1 MRPVGSL
8 YVALAV
14 ISLQCVSADW
24 KQECS
29 RYCTHSKNDVAA
41 DALVQHCE
49 TYRYV
54 LPKPKVYQKCERAF
68 KAAITSKCGPA
79 CKDMLGHINPQEDA
93 SHHCKAE
100 KNQVPRPV
108 SHEACMKGYV
118 QGSLAILAYANGLKQ
133 QAAEAEADSGVDAMS
148 AQQSEAEEAQAMA
161 EAAAEAARQAAAKAQ
176 AAADAAAKRK
186 AEQAASAAAAD
197 GEDASEDDELAAARE
212 AARAAYAAEQARR
225 KAEGGGVSNEL

>member
-41 DALVQHCE
+41 DALVLHCE

-118 QGSLAILAYANGLKQ
+118 QGSMAILAYANGLKQ

-161 EAAAEAARQAAAKAQ
+161 EAAA
-176 AAADAAAKRK
+176 KRK

-197 GEDASEDDELAAARE
+197 GEDA
-212 AARAAYAAEQARR
+212 
-225 KAEGGGVSNEL
+225 

>member
-14 ISLQCVSADW
+14 ISLQCVSANW
-24 KQECS
+24 KHECD
-29 RYCTHSKNDVAA
+29 RHCTHSKNDVAA
-41 DALVQHCE
+41 DALVQYCE

-68 KAAITSKCGPA
+68 KAAIASKCGPA
-79 CKDMLGHINPQEDA
+79 CKDLLGHINPQEDA

-118 QGSLAILAYANGLKQ
+118 QGSMAIVRYANGLKQ
-133 QAAEAEADSGVDAMS
+133 QAAEAEAESGVDTMS

-161 EAAAEAARQAAAKAQ
+161 EAAA
-176 AAADAAAKRK
+176 KRK
-186 AEQAASAAAAD
+186 ADQAASAAAAGD
-197 GEDASEDDELAAARE
+197 EDASEDDELAAARE

-225 KAEGGGVSNEL
+225 KADG